1 MLNKQAI
8 YHKTAKGTEAIANR
22 HSGLPPKLRS
32 LLIMVDGKR
41 SYTDLS
47 GLGGVFGDC
56 EAMLSQLADD
66 GLIETG
72 VSAAPVA
79 ASVAAPAVGQTK
91 AAAPAALIL
100 TSLPEAKR
108 VASHLLLDMLGPTSD
123 VLCMKIEAAHNLA
136 EFVTAV
142 KRARDIVRDI
152 KGGHAAERFI
162 EQVELRTPQT
172 S

>member
-22 HSGLPPKLRS
+22 QLGLPPKLRS

-72 VSAAPVA
+72 VSA

>member
-47 GLGGVFGDC
+47 GVGAILGDF
-56 EAMLSQLADD
+56 EALLSQLAED
-66 GLIETG
+66 GLIEAAA
-72 VSAAPVA
+72 SAVPAAVA
-79 ASVAAPAVGQTK
+79 ANHAEAT
-91 AAAPAALIL
+91 APAALVV

-108 VASHLLLDMLGPTSD
+108 VASNLLMDMLGPSSD

-136 EFVTAV
+136 EFVSAI
-142 KRARDIVRDI
+142 KRARDIVREI
-152 KGGHAAERFI
+152 KGGHAAERFV
-162 EQVELRTPQT
+162 EQVELHTPQA
-172 S
+172 

>member
-1 MLNKQAI
+1 MLNKRAI

-41 SYTDLS
+41 SYNELAV
-47 GLGGVFGDC
+47 LGSVLGDC
-56 EAMLSQLADD
+56 EALLSQLADD
-66 GLIETG
+66 GLIEG
-72 VSAAPVA
+72 AGSAAPTA
-79 ASVAAPAVGQTK
+79 AAADLMEATTPAVLV
-91 AAAPAALIL
+91 A

-108 VASHLLLDMLGPTSD
+108 FASHLLMDMLGPTSD
-123 VLCMKIEAAHNLA
+123 VLCMKIEEAHDMA

-152 KGGHAAERFI
+152 KGGHAAERFV
-162 EQVELRTPQT
+162 EQVELHTPQP

>member
-22 HSGLPPKLRS
+22 QLGLAPKLRS

-47 GLGGVFGDC
+47 GLGTVLGDW

-72 VSAAPVA
+72 VSAAPI
-79 ASVAAPAVGQTK
+79 AAPAVGQTE

-162 EQVELRTPQT
+162 KQVELRTPQT

>member
-8 YHKTAKGTEAIANR
+8 YHQTAKGTEAIANR
-22 HSGLPPKLRS
+22 QLGLSPKLR
-32 LLIMVDGKR
+32 LMLIMVDGKR
-41 SYTDLS
+41 SFTDLS
-47 GLGGVFGDC
+47 GMGAVFGDC
-56 EAMLSQLADD
+56 ETMLSQLADD

-72 VSAAPVA
+72 VSAASVAA
-79 ASVAAPAVGQTK
+79 ASVGQTE
-91 AAAPAALIL
+91 AAAPAALII

-108 VASHLLLDMLGPTSD
+108 VASHLLTDMLGPTSD

-142 KRARDIVRDI
+142 KRAGDIVRDI
-152 KGGHAAERFI
+152 KGGHAAVRFI
-162 EQVELRTPQT
+162 EQVRLRTPQT